1 LTVKEKREFLGEYQR
16 IQNRIVGLTFEIEKW
31 KSIGDKVNSA
41 MDASGV
47 HGGGNSSKVERS
59 AVNTSDILADI
70 QKDVNKAK
78 KQRADIITIINEK
91 SRKMRHREL
100 LTMHF
105 INGMSARQIAK
116 QYKKEYKT
124 VENAITVALKEMDM

>member
-1 LTVKEKREFLGEYQR
+1 MTVKEKRAFLGEYQR
-16 IQNRIVGLTFEIEKW
+16 IQNRIIGLTHEIEKW

-47 HGGGNSSKVERS
+47 HSGGNNSKVERS
-59 AVNTSDILADI
+59 AVNTSDILSDI
-70 QKDVNKAK
+70 QNDVNRAK
-78 KQRADIITIINEK
+78 KQRDDIITTINEK

-105 INGMSARQIAK
+105 VNGMSVSKIARQL
-116 QYKKEYKT
+116 KKEDKT
-124 VENAITVALKEMDM
+124 VANAITVALKELDI